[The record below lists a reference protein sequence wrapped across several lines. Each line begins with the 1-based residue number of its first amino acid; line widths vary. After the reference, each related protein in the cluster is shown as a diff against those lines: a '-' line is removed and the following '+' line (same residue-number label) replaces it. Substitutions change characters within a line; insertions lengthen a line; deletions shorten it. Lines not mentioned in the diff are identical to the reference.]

1 MKNNLLE
8 ALKEK
13 KVLKK
18 SIGEGMK
25 VEDIFSMPSYKRP
38 LRQVKD
44 DLVIY
49 YISNNNVKKK
59 YVVFGGEKYKVI
71 KQIKDNNTVEFYIPL
86 FVLKNYFN
94 DLDEFDYIYD
104 SLDEIGLF

>member
-1 MKNNLLE
+1 
-8 ALKEK
+8 
-13 KVLKK
+13 
-18 SIGEGMK
+18 
-25 VEDIFSMPSYKRP
+25 